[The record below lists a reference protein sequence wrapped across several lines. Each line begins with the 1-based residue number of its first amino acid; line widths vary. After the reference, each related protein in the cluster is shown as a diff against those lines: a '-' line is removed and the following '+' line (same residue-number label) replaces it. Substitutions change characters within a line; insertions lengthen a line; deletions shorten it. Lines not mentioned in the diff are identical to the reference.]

1 MEEKKENIQDKSNN
15 VATEGQPA
23 AVEGQELRAAA
34 APAAADDEGI
44 DVASPEEIA
53 AFVRERKEKRH
64 SKPSRAV
71 AEETQELEQGQSQES
86 GADPYLEPDANVPRV
101 EYKESPFLWRGCS
114 RCPIS
119 YEPVGQ
125 TEMNSC
131 GKLSVNN
138 WLNGIRQPME
148 TPFDCVEVRF
158 KNNRKEFFRLPFGIN
173 VVEGD
178 VVSVEGTPGHDV
190 GIVSLTGELC
200 RIQMRKKRVDPAD
213 ESLRKLYR
221 RAKALD
227 IEQWADAIRDEHA
240 ALIKTRQIT
249 EGLGLQMKT
258 NDVEFQGD
266 RGKAIFYYTADD
278 RVDFRQLIKV
288 LAETFHVRVEM
299 KQIGVRQ
306 EAAKVGG
313 LGTCGRELCCS
324 TWLTNFK
331 SVTTGVAKTQQILP
345 NPQKLAGQC
354 GKLKCCLNFE
364 YEVYQ
369 DALRQF
375 PQSHVPLRFKKGL
388 ALYKKTDVFRGI
400 MWFAY
405 EGDNELY
412 ALKAESVKEVMEMN
426 RRQEYPEKMED
437 YKVELMST
445 TALVQ
450 ETNEK
455 EFEQAIRELADHGG
469 EVVSEDKRQRS
480 EGREQRRD
488 GGDRNGARERGGRDN
503 RGNRDN
509 RNPRNERNDRD
520 NREDRGPR
528 NERNSRDNRE
538 DRGPRNDRT
547 RRDDRPPRN
556 NPRSQGG
563 RNNPRRPGK
572 PQE

>member
-1 MEEKKENIQDKSNN
+1 
-15 VATEGQPA
+15 
-23 AVEGQELRAAA
+23 
-34 APAAADDEGI
+34 
-44 DVASPEEIA
+44 IA
-53 AFVRERKEKRH
+53 AFVKERKEKRH
-64 SKPSRAV
+64 NKPNRIV
-71 AEETQELEQGQSQES
+71 AEEAKEMEQMQPQEGVS
-86 GADPYLEPDANVPRV
+86 DPYSEPDADVPRV
-101 EYKESPFLWRGCS
+101 PYSESPFLWRGCS
-114 RCPIS
+114 HCPIS
-119 YEPVGQ
+119 YEPVKQ

-131 GKLSVNN
+131 GKLSVHN
-138 WLNGIRQPME
+138 WLKGIRQPMG

-158 KNNRKEFFRLPFGIN
+158 KNNRKEFFRLPLGIN

-227 IEQWADAIRDEHA
+227 IEQWADTIRDEHT
-240 ALIKTRQIT
+240 ALIKTRCIT
-249 EGLGLQMKT
+249 EELGLQMKT

-369 DALRQF
+369 DALKRF
-375 PQSHVPLRFKKGL
+375 PQAHVSLRFKKGV
-388 ALYKKTDVFRGI
+388 ALYKKTDVFRGV
-400 MWFAY
+400 MWYAY
-405 EGDNELY
+405 EGENELY
-412 ALKAESVKEVMEMN
+412 ALKAENVKEVMEMN
-426 RRQEYPEKMED
+426 RRQEYPERMED

-445 TALVQ
+445 AALVQ
-450 ETNEK
+450 ETSEK

-469 EVVSEDKRQRS
+469 EVVTEDKRPRH
-480 EGREQRRD
+480 ENREPRKE
-488 GGDRNGARERGGRDN
+488 GGDRRSPRDRGGRDN
-503 RGNRDN
+503 RDYRDN
-509 RNPRNERNDRD
+509 KGPHGER
-520 NREDRGPR
+520 
-528 NERNSRDNRE
+528 S
-538 DRGPRNDRT
+538 
-547 RRDDRPPRN
+547 PRN
-556 NPRSQGG
+556 NNSRPHGG
-563 RNNPRRPGK
+563 RGNNRYPNS